1 MIQSSDADKELE
13 IPVPEGDPI
22 VVIKAKDVA
31 VYVPLKR
38 SSKKNL
44 ETGATWP
51 ETMKRTTENEFGAK
65 VELHN
70 SSPVLLKNGAG
81 QAVFSRYFFDLE
93 KVDFGR
99 NLLFEVAVMEQKL
112 VDGRSIHYLEL
123 RKTGMI
129 EEKTQPKLK
138 LKIVTLDTAIA
149 ATVPD
154 KYNSEKDFARR
165 NKPAGIFDTPPG
177 HPVWA
182 VKVPQC
188 PTAFVVLWSCRQP
201 SRKKRPATS

>member
-1 MIQSSDADKELE
+1 MNESSEEEKTGE
-13 IPVPEGDPI
+13 IMEPAGDP
-22 VVIKAKDVA
+22 VVIIRAKDVA

-38 SSKKNL
+38 SSKKNP

-51 ETMKRTTENEFGAK
+51 ETMKRTIENEFGAT

-93 KVDFGR
+93 KADFGR
-99 NLLFEVAVMEQKL
+99 NMLFEVAVMEQKL
-112 VDGRSIHYLEL
+112 ADGRAVHYLEL
-123 RKTGMI
+123 RKTGPI
-129 EEKTQPKLK
+129 AEKTQPKLK
-138 LKIVTLDTAIA
+138 LKIVSVDEAVA
-149 ATVPD
+149 AALPD

-182 VKVPQC
+182 VRVPQC
-188 PTAFVVLWSCRQP
+188 PSAFVVLWSCRQP
-201 SRKKRPATS
+201 SRKKRPPAS